1 MAETKSGFKP
11 YTDNAL
17 CSKVGGGNA
26 AESKTRRHTEPRHCL
41 YYSSAAEALRLL
53 CAPCTQLCTQLGRV
67 VRSGGFFRKAI
78 MTNPSTS
85 GSTETILHR
94 QPTQQMRLSR
104 CAQPAQKLSGGRA
117 ASVQEEHGHVG
128 IPVVRNPGACSS
140 TCGGAPRG
148 SELSKMRSG
157 LRRRAGGG
165 RLLRS
170 GRPRSP
176 EDGGEL
182 SEDLPG
188 GCEDHRPGRR
198 AADREDSL
206 DRRDRAFWGGE
217 GGQRRAGSVLS
228 ALDRSLVRWLS
239 ALAQCDAA
247 EKSDCTYN

>member
-157 LRRRAGGG
+157 LRRRAGGAG
-165 RLLRS
+165 C
-170 GRPRSP
+170 
-176 EDGGEL
+176 
-182 SEDLPG
+182 SEA
-188 GCEDHRPGRR
+188 EDHDHLRTVGNSPKTSRAVAKITGPAAAPPIAKTRSIDEIAPFGGGRGGGS
-198 AADREDSL
+198 AAL
-206 DRRDRAFWGGE
+206 A
-217 GGQRRAGSVLS
+217 Q
-228 ALDRSLVRWLS
+228 SLVRWIGP
-239 ALAQCDAA
+239 
-247 EKSDCTYN
+247 